1 MAKTLR
7 RIPVVVWL
15 GIGLLAFSFAG
26 VIWVMNLAAAE
37 KNGSAGPPPQVGP
50 SKVACSY
57 AYGDVESGVAKLYTL
72 QPGRV
77 VEVAAHDN
85 DVVEKDAVLVRLDDT
100 VAKADLQRAR
110 AAVTAAEASLSNA
123 KKHAELLR
131 KEHAAKID
139 GQKAVIAGKKA
150 ELEDATNKRDK
161 AKDLAKK
168 GGLGVSQKD
177 VEVADASVSARQQA
191 LAAEEKSLR
200 ILETTDPELASKVA
214 DAEAQLTDR
223 KQLVAKAE
231 FALRECT
238 ITAPDKGTVLRV
250 LVSRG
255 DVLGPTPR
263 EPAVMFC
270 PDKPRILRAEV
281 EQEFASRLVLN
292 QTVVIRDDSSNSP
305 LFTGKVTR
313 ISDWYSHRRSMVQE
327 PLQFNDV
334 RTQEC
339 IITPD
344 PNDKPPIR
352 IGQRVRVT
360 FEAAN

>member
-1 MAKTLR
+1 MAKTLK
-7 RIPVVVWL
+7 RIPVLVWL
-15 GIGLLAFSFAG
+15 GIGLLGFSFAC
-26 VIWVMNLAAAE
+26 VIWVMGLNAAE
-37 KNGSAGPPPQVGP
+37 TGTTLPPPSVGP

-72 QPGRV
+72 QPNRV
-77 VEVAAHDN
+77 VEVVARDN
-85 DVVEKDAVLVRLDDT
+85 DMVEKDAVLVRLDDT
-100 VAKADLQRAR
+100 VAQAELQRAR
-110 AAVTAAEASLSNA
+110 GALTAAETALANA
-123 KKHAELLR
+123 KKQAELL
-131 KEHAAKID
+131 KQEHAAKIT

-150 ELEDATNKRDK
+150 ELADATNKRDK
-161 AKDLAKK
+161 AKELATKN
-168 GGLGVSQKD
+168 LGNDFQKAAD
-177 VEVADASVSARQQA
+177 VAQASVSALEKA
-191 LAAEEKSLR
+191 LAAEEEKLR
-200 ILETTDPELASKVA
+200 VLESTDPEIASKVA
-214 DAEAQLTDR
+214 DAEAQLTDK

-238 ITAPDKGTVLRV
+238 ITAPVKGTVLRV
-250 LVSRG
+250 LVSKG
-255 DVLGPTPR
+255 DVLGPMPR

-292 QTVVIRDDSSNSP
+292 QTVVIRDDVTNSP

-334 RTQEC
+334 RTLEC

-344 PNDKPPIR
+344 PNDRPPVR

-360 FEAAN
+360 FEAGN